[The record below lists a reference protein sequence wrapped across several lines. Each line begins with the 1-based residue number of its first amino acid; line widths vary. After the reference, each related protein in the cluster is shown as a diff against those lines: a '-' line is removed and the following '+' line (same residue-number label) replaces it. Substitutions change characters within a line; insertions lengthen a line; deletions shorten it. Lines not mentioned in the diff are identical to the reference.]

1 MKTKKVYME
10 PEIKIVDVKISFAL
24 MAGSGNQSGVDP
36 SGQDWT
42 DE

>member
-10 PEIKIVDVKISFAL
+10 PEIKIVDVKISSAL
-24 MAGSGNQSGVDP
+24 MAGSGQDSGVNP
-36 SGQDWT
+36 SGEDWT